1 MSRREP
7 IPKFPVIY
15 SIIRKE
21 GIAMR
26 KKIWPIFIGICV
38 LLLLIFSIPRVSSV
52 ETTPYFSDD
61 ELPTEELSEQ
71 VAALQSESTDD
82 TSLCFGQFTKLVV
95 TSPLLGETT
104 LYVLPYATFTTYDVP
119 SSGSTPWSCSLHFLT
134 DQTGSGLLGKIYRFQ
149 LASASVQLEPGEN
162 TSDRGAYQCND
173 TDFSQDA
180 EHSTLAF
187 ASPSI
192 GTGIQAVYTLGTT
205 SSGTTPNQECT
216 AVSTW
221 NYTIK
226 LTGSS
231 LQLPQTISLDRSY
244 RTDCT
249 E

>member
-1 MSRREP
+1 
-7 IPKFPVIY
+7 
-15 SIIRKE
+15 
-21 GIAMR
+21 MR
-26 KKIWPIFIGICV
+26 KKIWPIFIGIGV

-52 ETTPYFSDD
+52 ETTPYRSDD
-61 ELPTEELSEQ
+61 ALPTEELNGQ
-71 VAALQSESTDD
+71 VAALQNESTDN
-82 TSLCFGQFTKLVV
+82 TSVCFGQFTKIVV

-119 SSGSTPWSCSLHFLT
+119 SGGSTPWSCSLHFLT
-134 DQTGSGLLGKIYRFQ
+134 DQTGSSLLSQIYMLQ

-173 TDFSQDA
+173 SRFSQDEA
-180 EHSTLAF
+180 HSTLIF
-187 ASPSI
+187 DSPSM

-205 SSGTTPNQECT
+205 SSGTTPNQECS
-216 AVSTW
+216 AVCTW
-221 NYTIK
+221 SYTIK
-226 LTGSS
+226 LTGSA